1 MSDYSFQIEQ
11 VQQEINITLAKIQ
24 EMVDAQPTLRD
35 RFAMAALTGFSANSD
50 WSWSW
55 EDSAPAAYEIADEMM
70 EARKQ

>member
-1 MSDYSFQIEQ
+1 MSIPPID
-11 VQQEINITLAKIQ
+11 VLVADLW
-24 EMVDAQPTLRD
+24 DAVTEECPTLRD

-70 EARKQ
+70 EARKS